1 MATRKDEEKELKK
14 EDRSASPPGWPNM
27 PGRSE
32 DHERHA
38 GQGRDADVTEQ
49 QRELEKTTRK

>member
-1 MATRKDEEKELKK
+1 MATQKDNEKKVKK
-14 EDRSASPPGWPNM
+14 EDSAAHPPGWPNM

-49 QRELEKTTRK
+49 QRDLEKTTRR